1 MPNLDLELVRE
12 HLKQVVLDWC
22 EYSGIS
28 YPEAVNLI
36 NKGSELA
43 RDEWRCMVKNYSD
56 EEILSFYTYSKYYI
70 YEVLQPYLEPEKY
83 NKDINYL
90 KILRFAESMLKKRG
104 LCRVLDFGAG
114 VGELCL
120 LLAEVGCKVAYCDL
134 LGEISKFAIW
144 RFKKYNAKIEIIWS
158 RVNGVELPS
167 QTYDLIVSD
176 AVLEHLKREYVGYF
190 IRAIFNALVDNG
202 YLYLLWDPTY
212 SQDFPYHILGLKAK
226 EMDKFFKELQ
236 LLRISE
242 NLYVKSTNASSYL
255 KHYIWKFKIPYIIAR
270 HSTRKVFSKIKI

>member
-1 MPNLDLELVRE
+1 VRE

-28 YPEAVNLI
+28 HPEAVNLI

-43 RDEWRCMVKNYSD
+43 CDEWRCMVKNYSD
-56 EEILSFYTYSKYYI
+56 DEILSFYTYSKYYI

-90 KILRFAESMLKKRG
+90 KILRFAENILKKRG

-120 LLAEVGCKVAYCDL
+120 LLAEVGCKVTYCDL

-144 RFKKYNAKIEIIWS
+144 RFKKYNTKIEIIWS

-176 AVLEHLKREYVGYF
+176 AVLEHLKREYAGYF
-190 IRAIFNALVDNG
+190 IRAIFNALVDDG

-226 EMDKFFKELQ
+226 EMDKFL
-236 LLRISE
+236 
-242 NLYVKSTNASSYL
+242 KSYNY
-255 KHYIWKFKIPYIIAR
+255 
-270 HSTRKVFSKIKI
+270 